1 MFRTIA
7 LKPERSPANSLADSD
22 SETLCPASSRKACI
36 TGVDSS
42 TQFTKVE
49 VRDLETG
56 RLVASGSVP
65 HPAVTPPCAEQDPA
79 AWEEAFAAAWK
90 AAGAPHVEAIT
101 LVDRGVT
108 SLAYQR
114 ILADLSGRPGSR
126 LPDPTIR
133 RPASSS

>member
-1 MFRTIA
+1 M
-7 LKPERSPANSLADSD
+7 
-22 SETLCPASSRKACI
+22 TLI

-42 TQFTKVE
+42 TQSTKVE

-90 AAGAPHVEAIT
+90 AAGTPHLEALSIAGRISRGPPSRGWSVGFWMVWPKGEAEGVEPDLTIDAEAIRE
-101 LVDRGVT
+101 VYARCRDEG
-108 SLAYQR
+108 A
-114 ILADLSGRPGSR
+114 ANPERP
-126 LPDPTIR
+126 DEQK
-133 RPASSS
+133 